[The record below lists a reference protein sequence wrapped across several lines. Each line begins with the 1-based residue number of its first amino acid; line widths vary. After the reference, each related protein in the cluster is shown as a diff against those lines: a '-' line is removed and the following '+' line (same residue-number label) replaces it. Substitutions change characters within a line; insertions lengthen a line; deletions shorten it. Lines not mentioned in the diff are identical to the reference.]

1 MPRHIPD
8 AAYDAYFDYFE
19 ACTRLHLVS
28 GAETPTDL
36 TDSLAVATIDGT
48 DFTVGAGDPDG
59 RRMTV
64 AAQNGVAVTGVGT
77 TTHAVLAHLDD
88 VGPPEVWGIRLVT
101 TCSERAVDNTAGDQ
115 VNMGEF
121 YLQVA
126 APVAP

>member
-36 TDSLAVATIDGT
+36 EGSLAVATIDGG
-48 DFTVGAGDPDG
+48 DFSVGAGTPDG
-59 RRMTV
+59 RRLTV
-64 AAQNGVAVTGVGT
+64 AAQNAIDVTAVGT

-101 TCSERAVDNTAGDQ
+101 ECSERSVDDTAGDK

>member
-1 MPRHIPD
+1 MARHIPD
-8 AAYDAYFDYFE
+8 AAYAAYFAYFS
-19 ACTRLHLVS
+19 ACTNLVLVDDE
-28 GAETPTDL
+28 ATPTDL
-36 TDSLAVATIDGT
+36 TGALATAVIDGT

-64 AAQNGVAVTGVGT
+64 AAQNGIDVTATGT
-77 TTHAVLAHLDD
+77 TRHAVLVYDPA
-88 VGPPEVWGIRLVT
+88 GTPELRLVT
-101 TCSERAVDNTAGDQ
+101 TCSERAVDDTAGDK